1 MPGTYIMSIINLALV
16 IGLCFLLYLVVR
28 AILRYNKS
36 KEIRKEK
43 SATQKSLGEVLK
55 GHRTQCKMTQEFV
68 AEAIG
73 VSRQAVS
80 KWENGASDPTMSNLI
95 ALSKLFNIP
104 AEVMLSEIKAVAKMR
119 IESVDEQYKL

>member
-80 KWENGASDPTMSNLI
+80 KWKTAHLTQLCLI
-95 ALSKLFNIP
+95 
-104 AEVMLSEIKAVAKMR
+104 
-119 IESVDEQYKL
+119 